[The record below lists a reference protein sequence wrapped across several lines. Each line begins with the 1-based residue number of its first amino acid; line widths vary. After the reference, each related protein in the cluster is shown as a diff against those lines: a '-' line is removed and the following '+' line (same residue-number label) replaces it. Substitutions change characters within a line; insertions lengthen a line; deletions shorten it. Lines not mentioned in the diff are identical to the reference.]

1 MSRSRVL
8 WVVGLLALGACGGE
22 DREPQE
28 EPGNRPPPGGSNPP
42 VTYQRSNV
50 TGTYAV
56 TGTLQSNAP
65 DGSGHNIANLR
76 DSITVSENTSGLN
89 LLSINITSMSCGG
102 GIRAAM
108 NGERTFDVS
117 GGTCPV
123 DVESGCTASMKVN
136 NGSGSRDAGGAFQLE
151 LRGEVSM
158 TCGPVSSRR
167 MFVMRLAGTSSGLS
181 APDTTFEKLS
191 LGTSISDTLE
201 LLSTETGHT
210 P

>member
-22 DREPQE
+22 DHEPRE

-56 TGTLQSNAP
+56 TGTVQTNTQTGNNTVSV
-65 DGSGHNIANLR
+65 R
-76 DSITVSENTSGLN
+76 DTITVSENTAGLN
-89 LLSINITSMSCGG
+89 LLSINIASMNCGG
-102 GIRAAM
+102 GIRAGM
-108 NGERTFDVS
+108 NAERTFDVV

-123 DVESGCTASMKVN
+123 SADPGCTASMKVN
-136 NGSGSRDAGGAFQLE
+136 DGSGSRDAGGAFQLE
-151 LRGEVSM
+151 LRGNVSM
-158 TCGPVSSRR
+158 TCGTASSSLV
-167 MFVMRLAGTSSGLS
+167 FVMRLAGTSSGLS

-191 LGTSISDTLE
+191 LGASISDTLGW
-201 LLSTETGHT
+201 LSTDTGHT

>member
-56 TGTLQSNAP
+56 TGTLRTTLQ
-65 DGSGHNIANLR
+65 GR
-76 DSITVSENTSGLN
+76 DNTVNVRDTITVSENTGGLN
-89 LLSINITSMSCGG
+89 LLNVNVSSMNCGV
-102 GIRAAM
+102 GIRATM
-108 NGERTFDVS
+108 NGERTFDVV
-117 GGTCPV
+117 GGTCPMST
-123 DVESGCTASMKVN
+123 DPGCTASMKVN
-136 NGSGSRDAGGAFQLE
+136 DGSGSRDAGGAFQLE
-151 LRGEVSM
+151 LRGDVSM
-158 TCGPVSSRR
+158 TCGTASSSLV
-167 MFVMRLAGTSSGLS
+167 FVMKLAGTSSGLS

-191 LGTSISDTLE
+191 LGASISDTLG
-201 LLSTETGHT
+201 LLSTDTGHT